1 MLRPQGQARR
11 RGEILTFPDTLTTQG
26 LSLWSLNIVDGA
38 CVGELGGVLF
48 AFLYP
53 SLSAGAMRGVAGGG
67 ARGGRAMRA
76 RLKCALTSDTHGDT
90 STGYRGYLSVCH
102 TRDTSSSPRS
112 TYMPC
117 CISHP
122 TRQREPCEAHVN
134 IISHGHRSLQP
145 VVQRPTA
152 VGSLRPVV
160 QRLWE
165 TAAGRA

>member
-48 AFLYP
+48 AFWCTYP

-76 RLKCALTSDTHGDT
+76 LD
-90 STGYRGYLSVCH
+90 
-102 TRDTSSSPRS
+102 
-112 TYMPC
+112 
-117 CISHP
+117 
-122 TRQREPCEAHVN
+122 
-134 IISHGHRSLQP
+134 
-145 VVQRPTA
+145 
-152 VGSLRPVV
+152 
-160 QRLWE
+160 
-165 TAAGRA
+165 